1 MRVFACVYVFVCARV
16 DVWMCKSVCVC
27 ARVNVWLCKSV
38 CVCLRLSLTREINQM
53 HICSIIDSLRTYCVS

>member
-16 DVWMCKSVCVC
+16 DVWM
-27 ARVNVWLCKSV
+27 CKSV